1 MSLVRRLKRMKAR
14 REVLIVLMVILSAV
28 SPVFGAQQVRIPQWA
43 ENLLVEAKVSG
54 NLESYRKGLR
64 GAANHMIYD
73 VQRKQYL
80 QQSQWHEYGVGAHEV
95 LGVIKEAL
103 PAWWMAEWK
112 TPIEANLIV
121 LSGVYSNQPQPNTGW
136 KIELRRDSKW
146 TTQAKGVGG
155 WYDSGRYVWGGPG
168 TKPIRFDALRVSV
181 FSKDEQTPLKSI
193 HFRGEKGLSWVVAN
207 CGPID
212 AQIKV
217 DSQLIRAGQPIT
229 LEGIPLAGKIKT
241 WRWEFGDGQK
251 ADGQKV
257 SHTFDKTGTL
267 EITLV
272 FSDGTYSDRLH
283 HTVRVIPPVEARIT
297 PLTKPVMEGKPVR
310 FAADTSIGKVK
321 KYQWDFG
328 HGKTSQGTSVQHT
341 FAKSGIYKVKL
352 TVSDGHYSDDCMAI
366 VRVHTQD
373 TLNIPQV
380 FLDTDQKNEVDDQH
394 YLGYGLFSELDLLGV
409 NSIHHGGGQEPVN
422 YSEILHIIELSEKSG
437 LPKERVPFVFRG
449 ANERLKVP
457 QSRQWYDTQPIVTEA
472 SEAILAAARG
482 ATPGRP
488 VWIVPVGPGTNI
500 ASAILQARIEGL
512 DLKERLRVM
521 WLGSSN
527 NALNK
532 GFNGNNDPWS
542 IYVLCRSGLETWIIP
557 EPVGARVAVD
567 KRKEAH
573 LYADNALGQY
583 LLKIVPAR
591 NKALYDASCLSAIIS
606 LHLKLGWIKETEFIK
621 TAGDEQGYR
630 WSKTDSPAT
639 VRVIQQIDQ
648 QAMKMDLFNTMK
660 GKPLHLR
667 NAGKQ
672 VK

>member
-1 MSLVRRLKRMKAR
+1 MKAR
-14 REVLIVLMVILSAV
+14 RKVLIFLVVILTMV
-28 SPVFGAQQVRIPQWA
+28 SSVSTASQVRIPEWT
-43 ENLLVEAKVSG
+43 ENLLVEARVSG

-73 VQRKQYL
+73 LQRKRFVQD
-80 QQSQWHEYGVGAHEV
+80 SQWHEYGVGAHEI
-95 LGVIKEAL
+95 LGVIKEAK

-112 TPIEANLIV
+112 TPVETNLIV

-136 KIELRRDSKW
+136 KIELRCDGKW
-146 TTQAKGVGG
+146 TTHAQGVGD
-155 WYDSGRYVWGGPG
+155 WYDSGRYLWGGPG

-193 HFRGEKGLSWVVAN
+193 HFRGEKGISWIVAN
-207 CGPID
+207 CWPID
-212 AQIKV
+212 AQIKS
-217 DSQLIRAGQPIT
+217 DIRLIMAGQPVA
-229 LEGIPLAGKIKT
+229 LEGMPLAGKIKT

-251 ADGQKV
+251 TDGQKV
-257 SHTFDKTGTL
+257 IHTFDKIGTF
-267 EITLV
+267 EVKLV
-272 FSDGTYSDRLH
+272 FSDGTYSGRLH
-283 HTVRVIPPVEARIT
+283 RTVRVVAPVEARIT
-297 PLTKPVMEGKPVR
+297 PLTSPVMAGKPVR

-321 KYQWDFG
+321 KYQWNFG
-328 HGKTSQGTSVQHT
+328 SDQTAQGTSVLHT
-341 FAKSGIYKVKL
+341 FAKSGIYKVNL
-352 TVSDGHYSDDCMAI
+352 TVSDGRYSDDCLAI

-373 TLNIPQV
+373 TLDIPQV

-422 YSEILHIIELSEKSG
+422 YREILHIIELSEKSG

-457 QSRQWYDTQPIVTEA
+457 PSGNWFDTEPVVTEA

-482 ATPGRP
+482 ATPGSP

-500 ASAILQARIEGL
+500 ASAILQAGMEGL
-512 DLKERLRVM
+512 GLKERLRVM

-527 NALNK
+527 NALAK

-542 IYVLCRSGLETWIIP
+542 VYVLCRSGLETWIIP

-573 LYADNALGQY
+573 LYADNVLGQY

-591 NKALYDASCLSAIIS
+591 LKPLYDASCLSAIIS
-606 LHLKLGWIKETEFIK
+606 LHMKLGWIKETEFIQ
-621 TAGDEQGYR
+621 TAGPSQGYR

-639 VRVIQQIDQ
+639 VRVIRQIDQ
-648 QAMKMDLFNTMK
+648 RAMKHDLFNTMK

-667 NAGKQ
+667 DTGKQ